1 MATGKTTVTKDGD
14 SFYYYFRSNGTAY
27 INAFVDGCIY
37 GPDGTRLNAE
47 DGSTNEVKQ
56 IVGIDGLD
64 NVSQVIVSRTGRIR
78 RSGTVRID
86 GVKWTVT
93 NYQANLAEDQD

>member
-37 GPDGTRLNAE
+37 GPDGRRYNAE
-47 DGSTNEVKQ
+47 DGSTNEVRP
-56 IVGIDGLD
+56 ISNIDGLD
-64 NVSQVIVSRTGRIR
+64 GVTQVIVSRTGRVR

-86 GVKWTVT
+86 GVKWTVN
-93 NYQANLAEDQD
+93 NYQASLAADQD